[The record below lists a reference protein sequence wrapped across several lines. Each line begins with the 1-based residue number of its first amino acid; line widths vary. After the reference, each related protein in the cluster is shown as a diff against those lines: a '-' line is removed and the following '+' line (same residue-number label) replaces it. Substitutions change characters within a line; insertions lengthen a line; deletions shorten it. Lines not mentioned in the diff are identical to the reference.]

1 MKYISLFA
9 VMVLAACS
17 TTLDEQNH
25 QLCEQRGLSEGT
37 AAFSNCLRKLERR
50 QWEQMR
56 ATERDINRTL
66 EQQERIREDY
76 RLYGR

>member
-1 MKYISLFA
+1 MKYFSFLILA
-9 VMVLAACS
+9 LLAACS
-17 TTLDEQNH
+17 ATLDEQNH
-25 QLCEQRGLSEGT
+25 ATCEQRGFSEGT
-37 AAFSNCLRKLERR
+37 AAFSNCIRELERR